1 MANKRENGFSLIEI
15 LVVCVVI
22 GIIATIAIPYLRKA
36 VQATENRNTR
46 TTLKAVATSQ
56 LSYVT
61 QNNRYARLT
70 EINNLMNGSVGTV
83 SGTDLTR
90 GPFTIS
96 MVPASPTDAELRAG
110 YIINATRNVPGEG
123 LYIYEVTE
131 AGRVRQVQPVCSSDC
146 E

>member
-1 MANKRENGFSLIEI
+1 MNIKRENGFSLVEL

-22 GIIATIAIPYLRKA
+22 GVIATIAIPYLRKA
-36 VQATENRNTR
+36 VHATENRSTR
-46 TTLKAVATSQ
+46 TTLKSVATSQ
-56 LSYVT
+56 LSFVT
-61 QNNRYARLT
+61 TNNRYARLS
-70 EINNLMNGSVGTV
+70 EINTLMNGAVGTV
-83 SGTDLTR
+83 SGTDITR

-110 YIINATRNVPGEG
+110 YIINATRTVPGEG

-131 AGRVRQVQPVCSSDC
+131 TGRVRQVQPVCSTDC

>member
-1 MANKRENGFSLIEI
+1 MNIKRENGFSLVEL

-22 GIIATIAIPYLRKA
+22 GVIATIAIPYLRKA
-36 VQATENRNTR
+36 VHATENRSTR
-46 TTLKAVATSQ
+46 TTLKSVATSQ
-56 LSYVT
+56 LSFVT
-61 QNNRYARLT
+61 TNNRYARLS
-70 EINNLMNGSVGTV
+70 EINTLMNDAVGTV
-83 SGTDLTR
+83 SGTDITR

-110 YIINATRNVPGEG
+110 YIINATRTVPGEG

-131 AGRVRQVQPVCSSDC
+131 TGRVRQVQPVCSTDC